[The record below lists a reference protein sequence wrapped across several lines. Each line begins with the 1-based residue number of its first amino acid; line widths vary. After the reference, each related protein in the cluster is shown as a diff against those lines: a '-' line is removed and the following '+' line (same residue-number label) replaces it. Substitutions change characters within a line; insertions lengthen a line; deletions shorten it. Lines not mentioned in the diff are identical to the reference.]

1 MILPQIS
8 TKLKKK
14 RNQFSC
20 KVQIM
25 NKTIATLFVIFF
37 FSQGCLGKGFTPME
51 IDNHPCTP
59 ENLKVHCPIH
69 WIVQRL
75 NYYLCFVL
83 LQVKH
88 DFGPSKLFWSGPNG
102 FGRIQI
108 FMARFKLRLFW
119 INLYNFDRSK
129 MILT

>member
-1 MILPQIS
+1 MAEFAAHKLVKYVYYSLTIILNLLQALLI
-8 TKLKKK
+8 TKTYDIAANKYKTEKK

-75 NYYLCFVL
+75 NY
-83 LQVKH
+83 
-88 DFGPSKLFWSGPNG
+88 
-102 FGRIQI
+102 
-108 FMARFKLRLFW
+108 
-119 INLYNFDRSK
+119 
-129 MILT
+129 